1 MFKKIISL
9 ISILAVCTLVVLLSG
24 ANVAVVG
31 AQQPTEESTA
41 TSTVTPTEGTAEELT
56 AEPTEEVTEEPTAE
70 PTEEVTE
77 EPTAEPTEEATEEPT
92 AEPTEEVTE
101 EPTAEPTEE
110 ATEEPTAEPTE
121 EATEEPTVQIPEE
134 RNEDS
139 AVSDASGNGGDIS
152 VAASEPQYSYPLIQN
167 THASESA
174 VVSVSFYNT
183 SGGVD
188 YTKEDTIPAL
198 SSLQYNVIN
207 YNVSNRTAAVFE
219 SDKRL
224 VGVSVNVGATGL
236 NADAYESQSTGA
248 TAVFLPSVHNLPL
261 QYGLIGVQN
270 TANTPTSV
278 TITFIDNQ
286 NGQQHV
292 INDTIPALSSHFYN
306 TRDYPQLGTP
316 DGELNFAGSVS
327 ISSNAQPI
335 VASIIETIGDG
346 TYSYNAFTPSQ
357 AANKVYLPNVH
368 RFCGSQSC
376 VGSSLGQNTWILVQ
390 NTSSTQNANITLTYY
405 DTGDNPGFTHAIND
419 VVPPGQAKQY
429 QTYDNTN
436 LPMNFRGTAVVESI
450 GAPIV
455 ANGLEFMPIGPN
467 AWYSYNGFGDADGAT
482 TVYTPDQHRR
492 PLIPFNAQSSY
503 TLVQNIGG
511 AATRVRITYYTSN
524 GAQVAQ
530 SSAVTVQP
538 GFGYQFGTRD
548 LDFTGPGESAGNFN
562 GAGIVESL
570 DGQKVAVT
578 VVTLFLNDVYAYNG
592 FGKTW

>member
-1 MFKKIISL
+1 MFKKIISFT
-9 ISILAVCTLVVLLSG
+9 SVLVVGTLIVLLLG
-24 ANVAVVG
+24 ANVAMVG
-31 AQQPTEESTA
+31 AQEPTEESTA
-41 TSTVTPTEGTAEELT
+41 TSTVTPTEEATEESTVVPTEEITGELT
-56 AEPTEEVTEEPTAE
+56 VEPTEEITEEPTAE

-77 EPTAEPTEEATEEPT
+77 EPTAEPT
-92 AEPTEEVTE
+92 V
-101 EPTAEPTEE
+101 
-110 ATEEPTAEPTE
+110 
-121 EATEEPTVQIPEE
+121 E
-134 RNEDS
+134 RDKDF
-139 AVSDASGNGGDIS
+139 AASDASGSSGDIS

-167 THASESA
+167 TDASGSA
-174 VVSVSFYNT
+174 LVSASFYNT

-224 VGVSVNVGATGL
+224 AGVSVNVGATGR

-248 TAVFLPSVHNLPL
+248 TSLFLPSVHNLPL

-270 TANTPTSV
+270 TSNTPTSV
-278 TITFIDNQ
+278 TITFTDNQ

-292 INDTIPALSSHFYN
+292 INDTIPALSSHFYS

-316 DGELNFAGSVS
+316 DGQLNFAGSVS
-327 ISSNAQPI
+327 ISSAQSI

-368 RFCGSQSC
+368 RFCGDQSC
-376 VGSSLGQNTWILVQ
+376 VSSSLGQNTWILVQ

-405 DTGDNPGFTHAIND
+405 DTGDNPGFTYAIND
-419 VVPPGQAKQY
+419 VVPAGQAKQY
-429 QTYDNTN
+429 QTYDNIN
-436 LPMNFRGTAVVESI
+436 LPMNFRGTAVVEST
-450 GAPIV
+450 GASIV

-467 AWYSYNGFGDADGAT
+467 AWYSYNGFSDADGAT

-492 PLIPFNAQSSY
+492 PSIPFNAQSSY

-511 AATRVRITYYTSN
+511 AATRVRITYYTST

-530 SSAVTVQP
+530 SSAITVQP